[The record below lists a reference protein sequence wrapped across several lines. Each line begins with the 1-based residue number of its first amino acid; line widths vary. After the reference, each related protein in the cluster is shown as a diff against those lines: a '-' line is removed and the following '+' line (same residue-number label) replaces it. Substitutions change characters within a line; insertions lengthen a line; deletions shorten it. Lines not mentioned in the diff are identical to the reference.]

1 MKDKKILIDEN
12 IDITDN
18 KSKKQTKENN
28 NKNII
33 LIKILIAPSIIDES
47 EKNKNHIEN
56 TIYTNENEN
65 EVEDKSKDKDNNKKY
80 ESYICIKKNLSQ
92 NLSFEQPKNGLLLGK
107 KRKNIDINHTKI
119 HKQSNLRK
127 TNLLKKV
134 KNNNANNS
142 IQIINDIPNYYFNSN
157 FLNEKSQNISSNLS
171 LRLNEEKREMKKM
184 DITEKIRRS
193 LDKKKT
199 DSSSKKINIDWI
211 NWINE
216 VISSSNENKIN
227 KNNNIYKNKQQPFLS
242 PKTNEDLKKNFS
254 YDSLKN
260 IAKIRSNNQFF
271 K

>member
-1 MKDKKILIDEN
+1 M
-12 IDITDN
+12 
-18 KSKKQTKENN
+18 
-28 NKNII
+28 
-33 LIKILIAPSIIDES
+33 
-47 EKNKNHIEN
+47 
-56 TIYTNENEN
+56 
-65 EVEDKSKDKDNNKKY
+65 
-80 ESYICIKKNLSQ
+80 
-92 NLSFEQPKNGLLLGK
+92 LSFLAAPEYLQREEYL
-107 KRKNIDINHTKI
+107 
-119 HKQSNLRK
+119 
-127 TNLLKKV
+127 
-134 KNNNANNS
+134 
-142 IQIINDIPNYYFNSN
+142 
-157 FLNEKSQNISSNLS
+157 ISGA
-171 LRLNEEKREMKKM
+171 RTVC
-184 DITEKIRRS
+184 ITEKIRRS